1 MSNPYVTADHNVE
14 GRPASFD
21 AKLMKYRP
29 GLLVLAA
36 KHTKTREERDDLVT
50 DTMIYCMRNWQSFR
64 EEGGFYNWLYWSLR
78 GLVSNKKGAVK
89 ARVTLV
95 QDSDGVFAATRGI
108 APSQLDYVELCQTMR
123 SMSARGGGV
132 VIRRAMG
139 DTLPEIGAAIGVTAE
154 RVRQIENK
162 ERGRLLKRRAA

>member
-1 MSNPYVTADHNVE
+1 MSNNHNVE

-21 AKLMKYRP
+21 AKLMKYQP
-29 GLLVLAA
+29 GLLKLAG
-36 KHTKTREERDDLVT
+36 KFTTTSEERHDLVT
-50 DTMIYCMRNWQSFR
+50 DTIIYCLRNWQSFR
-64 EEGGFYNWLYWSLR
+64 EDGGFWNWLYWSMR
-78 GLVSNKKGAVK
+78 GVVGNKKEGVK
-89 ARVTLV
+89 ARITLV

-132 VIRRAMG
+132 VVRRAMG